1 MADRAPKRQVP
12 SASKHLV
19 LPEPSQS
26 LEVSPQFEAELERKL
41 PELVTLIRVAKAMQ
55 SHSFKGRPR
64 VRVEATVEKNG
75 RAFPIISVV
84 MGSEDPEAPTLGIFG
99 GVHGLERI
107 GSSVVTAWMQSLN
120 ETMEWDASVRDRLKY
135 SRLVFMPIVNPIGIF
150 ETRRSNGN
158 GIDLMRNSPVRADQ
172 PPAFLLGGQQL
183 SNKLPW
189 FSPPVYKDKD
199 MEIESQALC
208 QLVEREMFHS
218 KCAVTVDVHSGFGS
232 VDRVWF
238 PWAKSKNAPPHLEEI
253 AALKRLFDR
262 SHPHHFYHIEPQA
275 KSYTTH
281 GDLWDWLYDKHIA
294 EEARLAKKGREAQI
308 YIPFTLE
315 LGSWLWL
322 KKNPRQ
328 LFSSLGAFNPIQ
340 PHRLKRILRR
350 HVTLFDFLHRAVMS
364 SDSWLVIDEITRAQL
379 RRRATEL
386 WYTEKND

>member
-1 MADRAPKRQVP
+1 MADRVPKKKENHQLVRQ
-12 SASKHLV
+12 
-19 LPEPSQS
+19 EPDRTLT
-26 LEVSPQFEAELERKL
+26 LEPAFEAELERKL
-41 PELVTLIRVAKAMQ
+41 PELVTLIRVARSMESRA
-55 SHSFKGRPR
+55 R

-75 RAFPIISVV
+75 RKFPIISVV
-84 MGSEDPEAPTLGIFG
+84 MGSEDPEAPTLGVFG

-107 GSSVVTAWMQSLN
+107 GSDVVTAWMQSLS
-120 ETMEWDASVRDRLKY
+120 ETMEWDKSIRDRLKV

-150 ETRRSNGN
+150 EMTRSNGN

-189 FSPPVYKDKD
+189 FSPPVYEHGD
-199 MEIESQALC
+199 MEIESRALC
-208 QLVEREMFHS
+208 DLVEREMFRS
-218 KCAVTVDVHSGFGS
+218 KCALTVDVHSGFGS
-232 VDRVWF
+232 VDRFWF
-238 PWAKSKNAPPHLEEI
+238 PWAKSKNPPPHLEEI
-253 AALKRLFDR
+253 SALKRLFDR

-281 GDLWDWLYDKHIA
+281 GDLWDWLYDQHMA
-294 EEARLAKKGREAQI
+294 AQPTSTKKKNRKSHL

-350 HVTLFDFLHRAVMS
+350 HVTLFDFLHRAVMNS
-364 SDSWLVIDEITRAQL
+364 ESWLELDEITRAQL

-386 WYTEKND
+386 WYSEKPEK